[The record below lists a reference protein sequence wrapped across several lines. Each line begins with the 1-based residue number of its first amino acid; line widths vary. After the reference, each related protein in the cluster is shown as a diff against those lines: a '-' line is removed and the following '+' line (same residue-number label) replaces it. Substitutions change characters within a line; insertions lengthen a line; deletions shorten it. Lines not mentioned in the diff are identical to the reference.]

1 MRNKVTLVAF
11 VTAVLVLTPAARSQN
26 SSQPA
31 APQQEQKVVAK
42 PHKVWTSDDLGTLRS
57 PADVYLEAEQK
68 QAEEQA
74 AAAAQQAA
82 AAKQAAG
89 TQPAKKKNN
98 PPKLSNPKTTQ
109 DADNM
114 IAWEERDIQS
124 QTEYVAQ
131 LRQQLADAPADDKPR
146 LEKMIQERIQIIADT
161 KQERDGLAAQ
171 KNALAKKSFSA
182 QSTPSQ

>member
-1 MRNKVTLVAF
+1 MRNTVLLLTVG
-11 VTAVLVLTPAARSQN
+11 TAALVLAPAARSQS

-31 APQQEQKVVAK
+31 APQQEQKPAAK

-82 AAKQAAG
+82 ASKQAAG
-89 TQPAKKKNN
+89 TQPAKKKDN
-98 PPKLSNPKTTQ
+98 PPKLSNPKTAQ
-109 DADNM
+109 AADDM

-124 QTEYVAQ
+124 QTEFVAQ
-131 LRQQLADAPADDKPR
+131 LRQQLAQAPPEDKPR

-171 KNALAKKSFSA
+171 KKALEKKSPSA
-182 QSTPSQ
+182 Q